1 VTGPLLQRL
10 AERLHLVR
18 YDGRGIGL
26 SDRYIPNMSFQ
37 TMLRDLEAV
46 VDALALTRFALP
58 GISGGAAKQAWTAI
72 GCTDG

>member
-1 VTGPLLQRL
+1 MTGPLLQRL
-10 AERLHLVR
+10 AERFHLVR

-26 SDRYIPNMSFQ
+26 SERDVPNMSFQ

-46 VDALALTRFALP
+46 VDALALTRFALL
-58 GISGGAAKQAWTAI
+58 GISRGAAKQAWTAI

>member
-1 VTGPLLQRL
+1 
-10 AERLHLVR
+10 
-18 YDGRGIGL
+18 
-26 SDRYIPNMSFQ
+26 MSFQ